1 MTSTNRVPGGVP
13 EGGRFSHRTHTESGL
28 SLPSTKSWPSITYEE
43 RPWNSGEADRS
54 LSRRK
59 RLLSRGPYKAAV
71 TPAIADCDPVTDS
84 RTQAL
89 TESATL
95 DMVRFDRDLGDDAAP
110 FAALLLRS
118 ESASSSE
125 IENLTSGARRIALAQ
140 LGDTS
145 SKNARMIASN
155 VLAMRA
161 AIELSEDMSVDNIA
175 AMHVALMR
183 ESEPHMAG
191 RFRTEQ
197 VWIRGIANS
206 PHGAEFVPPHHEHVP
221 AALDDL
227 ARFMRRDDIPALTQA
242 AIAHA
247 QFETIH
253 PFTDGNG
260 RTGRA
265 IVGALLR
272 NKGVTEKVTIPIS
285 SGLLTD
291 TRSYF
296 DALGRYREG
305 VIEPIVRRFAESS
318 FDAIDNGR
326 QLAED
331 IRAAESSYYARFA
344 TNPPQSVRHAVS
356 LLVREPAVTADMVAA
371 ETGVSTATAYRTV
384 ERLVELEI
392 LKPAGSVKGSKVW
405 VAPDIVEALDA
416 FAIRAGRRDPNR

>member
-1 MTSTNRVPGGVP
+1 MTPSNRVSGGD
-13 EGGRFSHRTHTESGL
+13 F
-28 SLPSTKSWPSITYEE
+28 WPAIEHEE
-43 RPWNSGEADRS
+43 RLWSSGDVDHS

-59 RLLSRGPYKAAV
+59 RLLARGPYQAAV
-71 TPAIADCDPVTDS
+71 VPAIADCDPVVDS
-84 RTQAL
+84 RTQAI
-89 TESATL
+89 TESATV

-161 AIELSEDMSVDNIA
+161 AIDLSEDMSVDNVA
-175 AMHVALMR
+175 AMHEALMR
-183 ESEPHMAG
+183 ESEPQMAG
-191 RFRTEQ
+191 RFRTQQ
-197 VWIRGIANS
+197 VWIRGITNS
-206 PHGAEFVPPHHEHVP
+206 PHGAEFVPPHHDRVP
-221 AALDDL
+221 EALDDL
-227 ARFMRRDDIPALTQA
+227 AKFMRRDDIPALIQA
-242 AIAHA
+242 AVAHA

-253 PFTDGNG
+253 PFVDGNG

-291 TRSYF
+291 TRAYF
-296 DALGRYREG
+296 EALGRYREG
-305 VIEPIVRRFAESS
+305 NIQPIVQRFADSS
-318 FDAIDNGR
+318 SDAIDNGR

-331 IRAAESSYYARFA
+331 IRAAEAGYYSRFA
-344 TNPPQSVRHAVS
+344 SNPPQSVRHAVS
-356 LLVREPAVTADMVAA
+356 LLVREPAVTAEMVSE

-384 ERLVELEI
+384 ERLVELGI
-392 LKPAGSVKGSKVW
+392 LKPTGTIKGSKVW

-416 FAIRAGRRDPNR
+416 FAIRAGRRDWDR